1 MSSEEGFKFL
11 SSAIVPTTPS
21 ERSQQSSRWLSS
33 SSSLDAEKPKNRES
47 ASAHL
52 LLFFISP
59 AYSRYENR
67 KTDELRKTK
76 ETLCFLSSAIVPT
89 TPSERSQTVPYN
101 FSSSS
106 LDAEKPTKDPEALR
120 EERTQ
125 TRTKKNSRLYR
136 YETSSLFFSRVFFFF
151 VIRRL
156 FPSSSFAEEFFYTLF
171 FVPFF
176 LLSSDGRRRKEE
188 TKKRRKKNW
197 TKKKRSLSLGNK
209 RIVSPFFSIIPS
221 LSLSRL

>member
-156 FPSSSFAEEFFYTLF
+156 FPSSSSFAEEFFYTLF

-188 TKKRRKKNW
+188 KKK
-197 TKKKRSLSLGNK
+197 TKKKLDEKKALS
-209 RIVSPFFSIIPS
+209 FFGKQKN
-221 LSLSRL
+221 RLAIF